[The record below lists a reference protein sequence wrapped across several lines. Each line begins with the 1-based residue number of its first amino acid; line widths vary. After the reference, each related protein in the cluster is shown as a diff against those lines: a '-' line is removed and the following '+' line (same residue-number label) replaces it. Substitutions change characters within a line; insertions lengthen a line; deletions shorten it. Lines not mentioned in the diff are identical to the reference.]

1 MTLHQIRRFA
11 QDTIS
16 ALHDAGLHY
25 QAWELSGYLYEAG
38 YRPSE
43 SQAQF
48 VLEAAQLYTAQL
60 SA

>member
-48 VLEAAQLYTAQL
+48 VLEAAQLKAALLTA
-60 SA
+60 

>member
-1 MTLHQIRRFA
+1 MPLHQIRRFA

-16 ALHDAGLHY
+16 ALHDAGLPY

-38 YRPSE
+38 YQPSE

-48 VLEAAQLYTAQL
+48 VLEAAQLKAALLTA
-60 SA
+60 